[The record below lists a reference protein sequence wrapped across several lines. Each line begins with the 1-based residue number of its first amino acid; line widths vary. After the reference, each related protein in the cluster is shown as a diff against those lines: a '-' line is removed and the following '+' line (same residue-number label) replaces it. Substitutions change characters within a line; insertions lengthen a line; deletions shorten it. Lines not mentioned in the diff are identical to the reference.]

1 MACSHIIDNHSVNQ
15 VLAHKKIEWFIYNAL
30 PTGRLWNKQTLYA
43 QKWEDRISEEF
54 VSKYTVFSHKG
65 GVRILEDN
73 PHAHPRARVFLYGHL
88 CFFLS
93 RLPTLQ
99 CPLTSLAWGEKF
111 LCSLRVIHLIWG
123 PHKFSIFGESG
134 SCSRLMTQASF
145 IATCLLNANRLQK
158 PSAPPG
164 RHIW

>member
-1 MACSHIIDNHSVNQ
+1 M
-15 VLAHKKIEWFIYNAL
+15 
-30 PTGRLWNKQTLYA
+30 
-43 QKWEDRISEEF
+43 
-54 VSKYTVFSHKG
+54 SKYTVFSHKG

-158 PSAPPG
+158 PSAPLVATSDNRCIPVVG
-164 RHIW
+164 LVLGGGSPSILLPISRETLTR